1 MRIDPPNQR
10 NNIRD
15 IGSAKRK
22 PAAGS
27 SSSDDGP
34 NVEDQIALAQI
45 HNMVDQLISQP
56 EIRESMVELGRKLVN
71 DPSYPPSEV
80 VDRVAEILSRAIRR
94 RSE

>member
-10 NNIRD
+10 NNVRD
-15 IGSAKRK
+15 VSAAKRK
-22 PAAGS
+22 PATSSTGS
-27 SSSDDGP
+27 QDGP

-71 DPSYPPSEV
+71 DPKYPPAEV
-80 VDRVAEILSRAIRR
+80 VNKVAELLSRAIRR
-94 RSE
+94 QGE